1 MQDIA
6 DTVGIT
12 ATALYRHFPNKYA
25 LFAHTVFSLTDQ
37 LVEATE
43 APAQLPAASA
53 EEARVALGAL
63 VDGAIAVTLTNRT
76 TAGTYR
82 WEGRYLERADRK
94 RLNELF
100 ALVGERFL
108 VPLRVYRPDVEE
120 SERWVIMVGALSAIA
135 SPSLHTTVLARP
147 RLSELLRD
155 AAWTLF
161 DIDVNTYLSNTAPTV
176 PSPAEMEGPESGSRR
191 REQLID
197 AGVRLFARN
206 GYNEVTIEELAA
218 EVDLTPSGIYRHFD
232 GKSALLLGAYNR
244 ASDWLEHSNDMAAA
258 QASSPL
264 EELRLLCGYYINFS
278 FQNADLMR
286 VYFAEQ
292 GNLAADDQRRFQGLQ
307 KLHMA
312 RWIGLLQQ
320 VHPDLNARESAV
332 VLYTLFGIIGDQL
345 SLIASPDGAAIARLL
360 AYADALLGLSTTTES
375 S

>member
-100 ALVGERFL
+100 ALVGERF

-120 SERWVIMVGALSAIA
+120 SGALG
-135 SPSLHTTVLARP
+135 HHC
-147 RLSELLRD
+147 
-155 AAWTLF
+155 
-161 DIDVNTYLSNTAPTV
+161 
-176 PSPAEMEGPESGSRR
+176 RR
-191 REQLID
+191 
-197 AGVRLFARN
+197 
-206 GYNEVTIEELAA
+206 
-218 EVDLTPSGIYRHFD
+218 
-232 GKSALLLGAYNR
+232 
-244 ASDWLEHSNDMAAA
+244 
-258 QASSPL
+258 
-264 EELRLLCGYYINFS
+264 C
-278 FQNADLMR
+278 
-286 VYFAEQ
+286 
-292 GNLAADDQRRFQGLQ
+292 
-307 KLHMA
+307 
-312 RWIGLLQQ
+312 
-320 VHPDLNARESAV
+320 
-332 VLYTLFGIIGDQL
+332 
-345 SLIASPDGAAIARLL
+345 
-360 AYADALLGLSTTTES
+360 
-375 S
+375 